1 MFNLRKIDL
10 KFVFCY
16 ISPCNFFYQ
25 NCLYLIFYPWKF
37 FFFNLRVYMT
47 TKHILYSK
55 HNFFF
60 SFLAHLGPLRGNKV
74 FKSLK
79 KYVLYSSIIYLWI
92 QMSFR
97 MFIFNWNPKNWH
109 YLYPP
114 FFLPKKAKEEN
125 TPFLRGHN
133 SWSYQYFASIF
144 FLVTL

>member
-1 MFNLRKIDL
+1 MRKIDL

-16 ISPCNFFYQ
+16 ISPCNFISK
-25 NCLYLIFYPWKF
+25 LLISHLLSMEF

-55 HNFFF
+55 HNFLNFF

-74 FKSLK
+74 FKSFK

-109 YLYPP
+109 YLYPY
-114 FFLPKKAKEEN
+114 KALGLLVDELDLQQLN
-125 TPFLRGHN
+125 LSLRP
-133 SWSYQYFASIF
+133 WL
-144 FLVTL
+144 LVLVVEKI